1 MPYLPHARPEE
12 IDLDPNRLQ
21 VAYNLL
27 QSWTTGPEAPVPG
40 GAILVGRHGKVVAPK
55 FFGKQGPEPKAEP
68 IRSDAMF
75 LMASVTKPITYL
87 AGLMLVERGLLNLSD
102 PVMRYIPEFAAHH
115 KEAVTVRQLFTHT
128 SGLPDMLDNNNELRK
143 AHAPLSKFIE
153 GAIRDTKLLFPPG
166 TNLSYQSMGTLIVA
180 ELVQRLSGMTI
191 HNFFQREI
199 FDPLGLK
206 SIRLGSQGVIRGRL
220 VGVET
225 PPEQDATFGWN
236 SDYWQ
241 AFGAPWGGLFAA
253 PEDYAAIC
261 QLMLNDG
268 ALGGVRILSPGM
280 VRMMT
285 TNRLDDEPDL
295 PDPIRRALP
304 WGLGWRMNQPGTD
317 DNWGDALDRTVFGH
331 TGSTGTLV
339 WMDRSRDGFCI
350 VLTSAIRAKAP
361 WRLTQLSNVLA
372 ASFV

>member
-21 VAYNLL
+21 LAYNLL
-27 QSWTTGPEAPVPG
+27 ESWTKGHAAPVPG
-40 GAILVGRHGKVVAPK
+40 GAILVGRHGKIVPPK
-55 FFGKQGPEPKAEP
+55 FFGHQGPEPKAEP

-75 LMASVTKPITYL
+75 LMASITKPITYL

-115 KEAVTVRQLFTHT
+115 KEAVCVRHLFTHT
-128 SGLPDMLDNNNELRK
+128 SGLPDMLENNNELRK
-143 AHAPLSKFIE
+143 AHAPLSKFID
-153 GAIRDTKLLFPPG
+153 GAIRDTKLLFPAG
-166 TNLSYQSMGTLIVA
+166 TNLSYQSMGTLVVA
-180 ELVQRLSGMTI
+180 ELVQRLSGLTI
-191 HNFFQREI
+191 HDFFQREI

-206 SIRLGSQGVIRGRL
+206 SIRLGSQGVIRARL
-220 VGVET
+220 VRVET
-225 PPEQDATFGWN
+225 PAEQDATFGWN

-241 AFGAPWGGLFAA
+241 AFGAPWGGLFSA

-268 ALGGVRILSPGM
+268 DLGGVRLLSPGM
-280 VRMMT
+280 VQMMT
-285 TNRLDDEPDL
+285 TNRLEDEPDL
-295 PDPIRRALP
+295 PEPIRRAYP
-304 WGLGWRMNQPGTD
+304 WGLGWRMNQPGTA

-331 TGSTGTLV
+331 TGSTGTMV
-339 WMDRSRDGFCI
+339 WMDRQRDGFCI
-350 VLTSAIRAKAP
+350 LLTSAIRAKAP

-372 ASFV
+372 AAFV